1 MADRLSGKPLHI
13 DISDEPMRRGIV
25 TNRNKFVLGGSGS
38 GKSFFM
44 NHMLRQYWEQNSHIL
59 LVDIGNSYQG
69 LCSLIR
75 EITDG
80 EDGIYQTY
88 TEENPISF
96 NPFYTD
102 DYQYDIEKKESIKT
116 LIMTL

>member
-1 MADRLSGKPLHI
+1 M
-13 DISDEPMRRGIV
+13 
-25 TNRNKFVLGGSGS
+25 GGSGS